1 MEYGTSR
8 EARAPGGAGGRARL
22 GLLLLALAAVVT
34 AATLST
40 RLEPGAPEIPETQ
53 KRVLLLTVD
62 TLRADHVSTAP
73 HGPSQ
78 TPFLDGLFARGQV
91 FERAVTPIP
100 RTTQALASLLTGA
113 YPHTTGVR
121 GLTDTLAPEIVSV
134 AELFRARG
142 YRTIAVVSNHVLRR
156 KRGLGRGFEIYD
168 YAGDARRAE
177 ATTRAALAHVD
188 RLDPRDPVFLWVHY
202 IDPHIPYAPRPDLVS
217 LFDPGYEG
225 PYRDRFGG
233 EPGATGPLAFPADLP
248 KRIAIYRNPLPESVN
263 DHIRK
268 LYAAEVRGTDDSIAE
283 LVGGLERDRD
293 PWSVVFTAD
302 HGESLG
308 EHDYYWEHGDYVFE
322 GTVRVPLA
330 FAMAEGHPLST
341 PGHHEDWVSLVDVAP
356 TLIEAFDLPMPD
368 DLSYELEGRSLVP
381 ALRGEPLP
389 PRAVFAESDQSYHPE
404 EIVGRVRFD
413 ISGRFRAVYRDH
425 WKLIWTP
432 FQTPEREFALYD
444 LAADPGETEN
454 RWRPD
459 HPELASLREAL
470 MGWVRPSDKAQPAAP
485 DARDVE
491 LLRSL
496 GYVE

>member
-1 MEYGTSR
+1 MELGTSQ
-8 EARAPGGAGGRARL
+8 ETGEHGGSRRRARL
-22 GLLLLALAAVVT
+22 GLLLLALSAVVAT
-34 AATLST
+34 AALSM
-40 RLEPGAPEIPETQ
+40 RLVPVAPEIPETHR
-53 KRVLLLTVD
+53 RVLLLTVD
-62 TLRADHVSTAP
+62 TLRADHVSAAP

-100 RTTQALASLLTGA
+100 RTTQAVASLLTGA
-113 YPHTTGVR
+113 YPHTTRVR
-121 GLTDTLAPEIVSV
+121 GLSDTLAPEIVSV

-142 YRTIAVVSNHVLRR
+142 YRTIAVVSNHVLRP
-156 KRGLGRGFEIYD
+156 KRGLGRGFDVYD

-177 ATTRAALAHVD
+177 ATTRAALAYLHA
-188 RLDPRDPVFLWVHY
+188 LDDDEPVFLWVHY
-202 IDPHIPYAPRPDLVS
+202 IDPHVPYAPRPDLVT
-217 LFDPGYEG
+217 LFDPHYEG
-225 PYRDRFGG
+225 PYRERFGG
-233 EPGATGPLAFPADLP
+233 EPGATGPHAFPKDLP

-283 LVGGLERDRD
+283 LVTGLERSGG

-330 FAMAEGHPLST
+330 FAMAEGSPLRT
-341 PGHHEDWVSLVDVAP
+341 PRRHTEWVSLVDVAP
-356 TLIEAFDLPMPD
+356 TLVDLFDLSMPY
-368 DLSYELEGRSLVP
+368 DLSYEIEGRSLAP
-381 ALRGEPLP
+381 ALRGEALE

-413 ISGRFRAVYRDH
+413 VSGRFRAVYRDR

-444 LAADPGETEN
+444 LEADPAETEN
-454 RWRPD
+454 LWRPD
-459 HPELASLREAL
+459 HPELAKLREDL
-470 MGWVRPSDKAQPAAP
+470 MGWFRPSDNPQPAAP

-496 GYVE
+496 GYLE